1 MTKNNTMVL
10 VGGSFTTML
19 LALKLKLDD
28 PSRDIT
34 IIERAKELG
43 GLYRTY
49 HYDDSIK
56 FDMGVHIYTD
66 TTDEEIDSL
75 VYDLLTKEDWNVLE
89 GTKRDLAGTYFNGK
103 LQLNTSYVDLRELPE
118 NKKSQYLGD
127 MFLNIAQDVDP
138 KKYSNTKDFLRAKF
152 GDSLTEEVFAP
163 ILEKHYKQPLKELDV
178 MATHITP
185 INRIIIYED
194 KELHGLIQ
202 SEQIRP
208 RIAFPDQ
215 RRLPEC
221 YQRKGR
227 LLYPRQFGID
237 RITKALANKLENL
250 GVKIYT
256 DTSIQSLKLS
266 NQKIQSMIIESPE
279 GIQEINTARVFWG
292 GGLPGLAKML
302 DIKQENN
309 FQFQKAVFMN
319 LVLDKPLQ
327 TEDLYYFYVFDQGFS
342 TFRVTNYSAYC
353 PDAINKK
360 GYPVCVCLW
369 LDKDLSEDEMVQLAV
384 SELKKMAVID
394 DSYKVNF
401 AKPEFTNGFP
411 KMTVANISLMDT
423 LRDKISGLKIENLN
437 TVGILS
443 KKGLFYLTEI
453 LVDAFEQARAL
464 KTQETKPRRLFTKVK
479 RQGINV

>member
-28 PSRDIT
+28 LSRDIT
-34 IIERAKELG
+34 IIEKAQELG

-49 HYDDSIK
+49 HYDDLIK

-75 VYDLLTKEDWNVLE
+75 VYDLLAKEEWNVLE
-89 GTKRDLAGTYFNGK
+89 GNKRDLAGTYFNGK
-103 LQLNTSYVDLRELPE
+103 LQLNTSYIDLREFPE

-127 MFLNIAQDVDP
+127 MFLNIAKDVDP
-138 KKYSNTKDFLRAKF
+138 KKYNNTEDFLKAKF
-152 GDSLTEEVFAP
+152 GNSLTEEVFTD
-163 ILEKHYKQPLKELDV
+163 ILEKHYKQPLNELDV

-185 INRIIIYED
+185 VGRIAIYED
-194 KELHGLIQ
+194 EELHGLMQ
-202 SEQIRP
+202 AGQVRP
-208 RIAFPDQ
+208 RVAFPDQ

-237 RITKALANKLENL
+237 RITKALANKLEKL

-256 DTSIQSLKLS
+256 NTSIQSLKLS

-279 GIQEINTARVFWG
+279 GIQEINTARIFWG

-302 DIKQENN
+302 DIKQEGN
-309 FQFQKAVFMN
+309 FQFQKAVFTN

-369 LDKDLSEDEMVQLAV
+369 LDKDLSEDEMIQLAI
-384 SELKKMAVID
+384 SELKKMSVIN
-394 DSYKVNF
+394 DSYKVTF

-423 LRDKISGLKIENLN
+423 LRDKISELKIENLN

-443 KKGLFYLTEI
+443 QKGLFYLTEI
-453 LVDAFEQARAL
+453 LVDAFEQARSL
-464 KTQETKPRRLFTKVK
+464 KISENKPKRLFTKVK
-479 RQGINV
+479 RQNVNV

>member
-1 MTKNNTMVL
+1 MTKNNTIVL

-28 PSRDIT
+28 SSRDIT
-34 IIERAKELG
+34 IIEKAKELG

-49 HYDDSIK
+49 HYTDSIQ

-66 TTDEEIDSL
+66 TTDEEIDNL
-75 VYDLLTKEDWNVLE
+75 VYDLLAKEEWNVLE
-89 GTKRDLAGTYFNGK
+89 GTRRDLAGTYFNGK

-118 NKKSQYLGD
+118 NKKSQHLGD
-127 MFLNIAQDVDP
+127 MFLNIAKDIDP
-138 KKYSNTKDFLRAKF
+138 KKYNNTEDFLKAKF
-152 GDSLTEEVFAP
+152 GESLTQEVFTP

-185 INRIIIYED
+185 IARIAIYED
-194 KELHGLIQ
+194 QALHGLMQ
-202 SEQIRP
+202 AEQIRP

-227 LLYPRQFGID
+227 LLYPKKFGID
-237 RITKALANKLENL
+237 RITKALANKLESL

-256 DTSIQSLKLS
+256 DTTIQSLKVS
-266 NQKIQSMIIESPE
+266 NQKIQSITIESSE
-279 GIQEINTARVFWG
+279 GIQTVNTSRIFWG

-302 DIKQENN
+302 DIKQESN
-309 FQFQKAVFMN
+309 FQFQKAAFIN
-319 LVLDKPLQ
+319 LILNKPLKS
-327 TEDLYYFYVFDQGFS
+327 EDLYYFYVFDQGFS

-353 PDAINKK
+353 PNAINEK

-369 LDKDLSEDEMVQLAV
+369 LDKDLPEDEMIQLAI
-384 SELKKMAVID
+384 SELKRMSVID

-411 KMTVANISLMDT
+411 KMTVDNISLMDN
-423 LRDKISGLKIENLN
+423 LRDKITEAGIENLN

-453 LVDAFEQARAL
+453 LVDAFEQARSL
-464 KTQETKPRRLFTKVK
+464 KPQKNKPRRLFTKVK
-479 RQGINV
+479 QRSVNV

>member
-1 MTKNNTMVL
+1 
-10 VGGSFTTML
+10 
-19 LALKLKLDD
+19 
-28 PSRDIT
+28 
-34 IIERAKELG
+34 
-43 GLYRTY
+43 
-49 HYDDSIK
+49 
-56 FDMGVHIYTD
+56 
-66 TTDEEIDSL
+66 
-75 VYDLLTKEDWNVLE
+75 
-89 GTKRDLAGTYFNGK
+89 
-103 LQLNTSYVDLRELPE
+103 
-118 NKKSQYLGD
+118 
-127 MFLNIAQDVDP
+127 
-138 KKYSNTKDFLRAKF
+138 
-152 GDSLTEEVFAP
+152 
-163 ILEKHYKQPLKELDV
+163 

-185 INRIIIYED
+185 VGRIAIYED
-194 KELHGLIQ
+194 KELHGLMQ
-202 SEQIRP
+202 AGQVRP
-208 RIAFPDQ
+208 RVAFPDQ

-250 GVKIYT
+250 GVKIHT

-266 NQKIQSMIIESPE
+266 NQKIQSMTIESPK
-279 GIQEINTARVFWG
+279 GIQEINTARIFWG

-302 DIKQENN
+302 DIKQEGN
-309 FQFQKAVFMN
+309 FQFQKAAFIN

-353 PDAINKK
+353 PGAINEK

-369 LDKDLSEDEMVQLAV
+369 LDKDLTEDEMIQLAI
-384 SELKKMAVID
+384 SELKKMSVID

-423 LRDKISGLKIENLN
+423 LRDKISELKIENLN

-443 KKGLFYLTEI
+443 QKGLFYLTEI
-453 LVDAFEQARAL
+453 LVDAFTQARSL
-464 KTQETKPRRLFTKVK
+464 KISESEPKRLFTEVK
-479 RQGINV
+479 RQNVNV